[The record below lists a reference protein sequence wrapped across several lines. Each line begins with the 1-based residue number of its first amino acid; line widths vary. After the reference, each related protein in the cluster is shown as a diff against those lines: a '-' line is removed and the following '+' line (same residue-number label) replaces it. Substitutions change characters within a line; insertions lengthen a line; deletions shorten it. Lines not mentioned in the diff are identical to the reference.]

1 MVEEGVAG
9 GMGSREGQPPASLLN
24 DEREGDADAGL

>member
-1 MVEEGVAG
+1 MAG